1 MYALINA
8 RFYDYKDYRENVS
21 IIFDDHIRIIK
32 PMSEYKNHGYM
43 EVDCTGKLVMPGF
56 VSGHTH
62 LYSTFARGM
71 AIEFNPKDFLDI
83 LKQLWWKMDHF
94 LDLDLV
100 YHSAFMGALEQLSSG
115 TTTLIDHHA
124 SGSIRGSLHMIKK
137 AVVDELGIRAI
148 LAFETSDRFNVSS
161 AIEENLDFIEH
172 NHQKNSDG
180 LFGMHASL
188 SLSDDTLTKISGKLN
203 GAGIHVHVAESMLD
217 EEDCL
222 TKYGM
227 RVVERLER
235 FKLLNEKSLLVHC
248 THIDETEMDIIKK
261 HGSTIA
267 VNVTSNLNNAVGIS
281 QIKKF
286 LDKGIRVISGN
297 DGLLPSQPIEYLN
310 IYYLS
315 HLLGKS
321 PVAFSLNDL
330 RTIINNTYEYANE
343 IFKTNLG
350 CIKEGAET
358 DLVIIDF
365 NPYTP
370 VTKDN
375 IFSHVFFGAFPN
387 FRPEKVIAGGK
398 ILIEN
403 YKTKENYQEKF
414 SLAIAQSERLWKI
427 IGKEGKD
434 VRFKY

>member
-8 RFYDYKDYRENVS
+8 RFYDYKNYRENVS
-21 IIFDDHIRIIK
+21 IIFDDHIRFIK
-32 PMSEYKNHGYM
+32 PMSEYKNDGYI
-43 EVDCTGKLVMPGF
+43 EIDCTGKLVMPGF

-71 AIEFNPKDFLDI
+71 MIEFNPKDFLDI

-100 YHSAFMGALEQLSSG
+100 YHSAFMGALEQMSSG

-124 SGSIRGSLHMIKK
+124 SGTISGSLNCIKK
-137 AVVDELGIRAI
+137 AVVDELKLRAI

-161 AIEENLDFIEH
+161 AIEENLEFIEH
-172 NHQKNSDG
+172 NQRKNANG

-188 SLSDDTLTKISGKLN
+188 SLSDETMTKISAKLK
-203 GAGIHVHVAESMLD
+203 GAGIHVHVAESLLD
-217 EEDCL
+217 EEDCQN
-222 TKYGM
+222 KYGM
-227 RVVERLER
+227 RVVERLES
-235 FKLLNEKSLLVHC
+235 FNLLNEKSLLVHC

-267 VNVTSNLNNAVGIS
+267 INVTSNLNNAVGIA

-321 PVAFSLNDL
+321 PTSFSLDDL
-330 RTIINNTYEYANE
+330 KIIINNTYDYANK
-343 IFKTNLG
+343 ILTTNLG
-350 CIKEGAET
+350 SIKEDAEA
-358 DLVIIDF
+358 DLVIVDF

-370 VTKDN
+370 ITKEN
-375 IFSHVFFGAFPN
+375 IFSHVFFGVFPS
-387 FRPEKVIAGGK
+387 FKPEKVIAGGK

-403 YKTKENYQEKF
+403 YKTKENYQERF
-414 SLAIAQSERLWKI
+414 SLAKEKADRLWKI
-427 IGKEGKD
+427 IGKEGKN

>member
-8 RFYDYKDYRENVS
+8 RFYDYKNYQENVS
-21 IIFDDHIRIIK
+21 IIFDDYIRIVK
-32 PMSEYKNHGYM
+32 PMSDYKNDGYV
-43 EVDCTGKLVMPGF
+43 EIDCTGKLVMPGF

-71 AIEFNPKDFLDI
+71 MIEFNPKDFLDI

-100 YHSAFMGALEQLSSG
+100 YHSAFMGALEQMSSG

-124 SGSIRGSLHMIKK
+124 SGSIRGSLKCVKK
-137 AVVDELGIRAI
+137 AVVDELKLRAI
-148 LAFETSDRFNVSS
+148 LAFETSDRFDVSS

-172 NHQKNSDG
+172 NHQKNVNG

-188 SLSDDTLTKISGKLN
+188 SLSDETLTKISAKLD

-222 TKYGM
+222 NKYGM
-227 RVVERLER
+227 RVVERLES
-235 FKLLNEKSLLVHC
+235 FNLLNEKSLLVHC

-267 VNVTSNLNNAVGIS
+267 VNVTSNLNNSVGIS
-281 QIKKF
+281 QIKRF

-321 PVAFSLNDL
+321 PTSFSLDDL

-343 IFKTNLG
+343 ILTTNLG
-350 CIKEGAET
+350 YIKEGAEA
-358 DLVIIDF
+358 DLVIVDF

-370 VTKDN
+370 VTKEN
-375 IFSHVFFGAFPN
+375 VFGHVFFGVFPS
-387 FRPEKVIAGGK
+387 FKPEKVIAGGK
-398 ILIEN
+398 ILIED
-403 YKTKENYQEKF
+403 YKTKENYQDRF
-414 SLAIAQSERLWKI
+414 SLAKEESDRLWKI